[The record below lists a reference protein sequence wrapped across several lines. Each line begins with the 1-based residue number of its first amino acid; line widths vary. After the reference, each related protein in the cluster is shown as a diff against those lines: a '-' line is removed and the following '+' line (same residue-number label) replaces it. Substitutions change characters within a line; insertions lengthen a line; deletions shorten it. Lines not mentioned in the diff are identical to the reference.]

1 MSFMSELDYER
12 QIVDVVRGGVEQPD
26 PVLSAAEQ
34 IERKVDAMI
43 RELDE
48 FCAMANNPETV
59 DLVEGQK
66 IAFGQMMV
74 RIQLIMGFL
83 LAKKPPTFRIVR

>member
-12 QIVDVVRGGVEQPD
+12 QVVDVVRGVVEQPD
-26 PVLSAAEQ
+26 PVLSAEEQ

-59 DLVEGQK
+59 DLVESQK
-66 IAFGQMMV
+66 VAFGQMAL

-83 LAKKPPTFRIVR
+83 LARKPASFRILR